1 MAQVKIY
8 GTAERLPGRRAA
20 MSDVIHAALMEA
32 FVLPADKRFQRF
44 FPLAAEDFIYPAG
57 RSADY
62 TIIEITLFEG
72 RTVAAKKTLYRELF
86 RGFEAELGIR
96 ADDLEITLIETPRHD
111 WGIRGA
117 AGDELGLTY
126 EVDV

>member
-8 GTAERLPGRRAA
+8 GTAERLPGRRTA

-32 FVLPADKRFQRF
+32 FVLPADKRFHRF

-72 RTVAAKKTLYRELF
+72 RSVEAKKTLHRELF
-86 RGFEAELGIR
+86 RRFDSDLGI
-96 ADDLEITLIETPRHD
+96 ATDDLEITLIETPRHD

-117 AGDELGLTY
+117 PGDELGLTY
-126 EVDV
+126 DVDV